1 MIKRVFLYFLGMV
14 LLLLAVVAI
23 NTLRQSSRQL
33 PFKPAAPITLDASAP
48 AARLAEALRY
58 QTIANVQDP
67 LASSAEFARLHR
79 HLEQSFPRL
88 HATLKREKIGSNALL
103 YRWDGSDANAQPIL
117 LMAHQDVVPI
127 AANTEQLWQHPPF
140 AGVIEGGFIWGRG
153 ALDDKGNL
161 LAIMEAVELLLKNGF
176 QPKQTMYLAFGHD
189 EEVGGIDGAKKI
201 AAALKARQLRF
212 EYILDEGML
221 ITEGMVP
228 GVDAPVALIGV
239 AEKGYA
245 TVQMTVQAT
254 PGHSSMPPHKT
265 AIGMMSSALTNL
277 ERTQLPGNIRGV
289 SLEMFDTIA
298 PEMQGLN
305 RVMMSNMWLFSP
317 LVQRVLEQDGATN
330 ALLRTTTAL
339 TMMHAGNK
347 ENVMPGS
354 AEATVNFRIVPG
366 ETPASVLEHVNQVV
380 DNKALQASL
389 LSGYS
394 APSPVSSTTTPA
406 YRTLN
411 LSIREVFPGTLVAPG
426 LTLGATDTR
435 HFEALSD
442 NIYRFS
448 PIRSGP
454 EDASRF
460 HGTDERI
467 SVKNY
472 LEMIQFYHQLLRNSS
487 QVL

>member
-1 MIKRVFLYFLGMV
+1 
-14 LLLLAVVAI
+14 
-23 NTLRQSSRQL
+23 
-33 PFKPAAPITLDASAP
+33 
-48 AARLAEALRY
+48 
-58 QTIANVQDP
+58 
-67 LASSAEFARLHR
+67 
-79 HLEQSFPRL
+79 
-88 HATLKREKIGSNALL
+88 
-103 YRWDGSDANAQPIL
+103 
-117 LMAHQDVVPI
+117 
-127 AANTEQLWQHPPF
+127 
-140 AGVIEGGFIWGRG
+140 
-153 ALDDKGNL
+153 
-161 LAIMEAVELLLKNGF
+161 
-176 QPKQTMYLAFGHD
+176 
-189 EEVGGIDGAKKI
+189 
-201 AAALKARQLRF
+201 
-212 EYILDEGML
+212 
-221 ITEGMVP
+221 
-228 GVDAPVALIGV
+228 
-239 AEKGYA
+239 
-245 TVQMTVQAT
+245 
-254 PGHSSMPPHKT
+254 
-265 AIGMMSSALTNL
+265 MMSSALTNL